1 MSKPEGS
8 GGTAPGSPQ
17 SAPVESAA
25 SSRRL
30 AGAALWLSLAT
41 LVSRVLGLVREQVF
55 AALLG
60 AGFFGDAFTMAFR
73 LPNLL
78 RDLFAEGALSAAFQP
93 AFQAARKNEGVAAAG
108 RLANLVGT
116 CLLFVVSLVTLL
128 GILFAPQMVA
138 HWAQGF
144 APFPGKAELT
154 VLLTRIMMPFLL
166 LVSLAALAMGMLN
179 AEERFTPPALA
190 PALFNLATVITGL
203 GLWGLGI
210 GRSPGAAIA
219 WAVATLLGGGLQL
232 GLQLVPL
239 YRSGY
244 RFALALDFRHP
255 GLRSVLKTMAPATI
269 GLMATQVNI
278 YVSSQFASSE
288 QGAVSWLYYAFRLI
302 QLPIGMFGVAV
313 GTVALQRAADA
324 ASETDLKVAIEGVR
338 TTMRR
343 GLRLV
348 TFYSLPT
355 LVLFYVLSVPIL
367 GVIYQRGEFTAA
379 DTLATAAA
387 LRYYALGLVFY
398 SAVKVIVPIF
408 YALRATRVAVLS
420 TVLTVLCSVLLNV
433 ALHPRFGYRALAL
446 STSVGAAVNFFLL
459 FAVFLRRYGGLL
471 QLQAVLA
478 VLRMAAAAAV
488 MGLLL
493 HALAPLCL
501 GAAVSAEGFAA
512 GPLHVPLWRSVAG
525 LGVLTVAGGAGYALM
540 CALMQVEEV
549 AEVLAA
555 VRRRVPGGRR

>member
-1 MSKPEGS
+1 
-8 GGTAPGSPQ
+8 
-17 SAPVESAA
+17 
-25 SSRRL
+25 
-30 AGAALWLSLAT
+30 
-41 LVSRVLGLVREQVF
+41 
-55 AALLG
+55 
-60 AGFFGDAFTMAFR
+60 
-73 LPNLL
+73 
-78 RDLFAEGALSAAFQP
+78 
-93 AFQAARKNEGVAAAG
+93 
-108 RLANLVGT
+108 
-116 CLLFVVSLVTLL
+116 
-128 GILFAPQMVA
+128 
-138 HWAQGF
+138 
-144 APFPGKAELT
+144 
-154 VLLTRIMMPFLL
+154 
-166 LVSLAALAMGMLN
+166 
-179 AEERFTPPALA
+179 
-190 PALFNLATVITGL
+190 
-203 GLWGLGI
+203 
-210 GRSPGAAIA
+210 
-219 WAVATLLGGGLQL
+219 VATLLGGGLQL

-324 ASETDLKVAIEGVR
+324 ASETDLKVAIDGVR

-379 DTLATAAA
+379 DTLATASA
-387 LRYYALGLVFY
+387 LRYYALGLV
-398 SAVKVIVPIF
+398 F

-420 TVLTVLCSVLLNV
+420 TVLTVLCSVLFNF

-446 STSVGAAVNFFLL
+446 STSVGAAVNFFVL

-488 MGLLL
+488 MGLVL
-493 HALAPLCL
+493 HSLAPLCL
-501 GAAVSAEGFAA
+501 GAAVSPEGFAA

-525 LGVLTVAGGAGYALM
+525 LGVLTLAGGTSYALM

-549 AEVLAA
+549 HEVLAA
-555 VRRRVPGGRR
+555 LRRRVPGGRR

>member
-1 MSKPEGS
+1 
-8 GGTAPGSPQ
+8 
-17 SAPVESAA
+17 
-25 SSRRL
+25 L

-93 AFQAARKNEGVAAAG
+93 AFQAARKNEGPAAAA

-116 CLLFVVSLVTLL
+116 CLLIVVGLLTLL
-128 GILFAPQMVA
+128 GAVLAPQMVA

-144 APFPGKAELT
+144 AQIPGKAELT

-190 PALFNLATVITGL
+190 PALFNLATVVTGL

-219 WAVATLLGGGLQL
+219 WAAATLLGGGLQL

-239 YRSGY
+239 VRSGY
-244 RFALALDFRHP
+244 RPALAFDFSHP
-255 GLRSVLKTMAPATI
+255 GLRSVVRTMAPATI

-313 GTVALQRAADA
+313 GTIALQRAADA
-324 ASETDLKVAIEGVR
+324 ASESDLKVAIEGVR
-338 TTMRR
+338 STLRR

-355 LVLFYVLSVPIL
+355 LVAFYVLAVPIL
-367 GVIYQRGEFTAA
+367 GLIYQRGEFTAA
-379 DTLATAAA
+379 DTLATATA

-408 YALRATRVAVLS
+408 YALRAARVAVLA
-420 TVLTVLCSVLLNV
+420 TVLAVLCSVLFNF
-433 ALHPRFGYRALAL
+433 ALHPRFGYRILAL
-446 STSVGAAVNFFLL
+446 STSVGAAVNFLVL
-459 FAVFLRRYGGLL
+459 FVVFLRRYGGLL
-471 QLQAVLA
+471 QVQAVLA

-488 MGLLL
+488 MGLVL

-501 GAAVSAEGFAA
+501 GAAVAAEGFSA
-512 GPLHVPLWRSVAG
+512 GPQHVPLWRTLVG
-525 LGVLTVAGGAGYALM
+525 LGGLTAAGGLSYAVL
-540 CALMQVEEV
+540 CALMQVDEISDV
-549 AEVLAA
+549 MAA
-555 VRRRVPGGRR
+555 VRRRLPGA